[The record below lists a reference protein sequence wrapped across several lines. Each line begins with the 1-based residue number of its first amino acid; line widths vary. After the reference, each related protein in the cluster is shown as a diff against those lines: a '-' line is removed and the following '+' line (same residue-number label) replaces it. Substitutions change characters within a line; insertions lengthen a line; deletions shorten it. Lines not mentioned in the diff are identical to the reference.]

1 MLGLVRNRA
10 YKRAL
15 TGRLDGSNP
24 HTIVPSGGCTEQL
37 FTKAMFA
44 VMGRIAK
51 LDGRVI
57 RDEVSYACAIMTLM
71 GLNTASRQ
79 QAISY
84 YEQGKQPNTD
94 VMYWVNSMIKVIGI
108 RSALANLFLKI
119 QCRAACVKGDM
130 QIEERVMLRDIADV
144 LGYSKAEFLAVCA
157 ELPGHIDT
165 QPKPSG
171 GFLHSAYGVLQLK
184 PDVDDGEIRRAYL
197 RQMSRHHPDKLV
209 RDDLSEKSL
218 RLAQEKSAAIRSAYE
233 TVCGFRKIRA

>member
-1 MLGLVRNRA
+1 MLALMRNRA

-15 TGRLDGSNP
+15 IGRLDGSNP
-24 HTIVPSGGCTEQL
+24 HAIVPPGGCTEQL
-37 FTKAMFA
+37 FTRAMFA

-51 LDGRVI
+51 LDGRVTQ
-57 RDEVSYACAIMTLM
+57 DEVSYACAIMTLM

-84 YEQGKQPNTD
+84 FEQGKQPNTD
-94 VMYWVNSMIKVIGI
+94 VMYWVSSMAKVIGTG
-108 RSALANLFLKI
+108 SALASLFLKI
-119 QCRAACVKGDM
+119 QCRTACVKGDM
-130 QIEERVMLRDIADV
+130 LLAERVLLRDIADV